1 MFSINPFLV
10 FTMSI
15 VLGLTLVFILMAI
28 WQRNTDFVT
37 VAFIFG
43 LVTVGLLIACGTSWE
58 RIHNPLPPV
67 PLVKHIPTNTPPSVK
82 ILFQE

>member
-1 MFSINPFLV
+1 MRKSGVYNQPIIDPPLFSMLC
-10 FTMSI
+10 M
-15 VLGLTLVFILMAI
+15 LAI

-37 VAFIFG
+37 VAFICG